1 MGNFFSA
8 VFLPITLVVIMMGVG
23 LSLTLSSFRNIFLYP
38 KAISVGLVAQ
48 MVFLPLLAFWIADN
62 SGLSPAFQVGLVIVS
77 ACPGGASAGLLN
89 HLLRGN
95 VALSISL
102 TSINSFIT
110 LLTIPFITNIALERY
125 MGSGASISLP
135 VLETVREVALM
146 TVVPAFVGVM
156 IRRYWSEGAR
166 AAEKPLRFIMPTLLA
181 IAFLGI
187 IFFEQRG
194 QNDAAN
200 EFMSLVLPN
209 LWLNLGAMSGGYL
222 LGLLFQLGPTSR
234 MTISIEVGLQ
244 NSSLAIYVSSA
255 LLASAPMALV
265 AVVYGSFTFVT
276 AVVFG
281 IGVYR
286 LNRLIRRWVKSIA
299 AR

>member
-1 MGNFFSA
+1 MENFFSA
-8 VFLPITLVVIMMGVG
+8 VFLPITLVIIMMGVG
-23 LSLTLSSFRNIFLYP
+23 LSLTLTSFRNIFLYP

-48 MVFLPLLAFWIADN
+48 MVLLPLLAFWIADLSN
-62 SGLSPAFQVGLVIVS
+62 LSPEFKVGLVIVS

-95 VALSISL
+95 VALSITL

-125 MGSGASISLP
+125 MGASASISLP
-135 VLETVREVALM
+135 VMDTVREIALM
-146 TVVPAFVGVM
+146 TVVPAFIGVM
-156 IRRYWSEGAR
+156 IRRYWSNIAK
-166 AAEKPLRFIMPTLLA
+166 AAENPLRYIMPALLA
-181 IAFLGI
+181 IAFIGI

-194 QNDAAN
+194 KNDVAH

-209 LWLNLGAMSGGYL
+209 LWLNLGGMAGGYL
-222 LGLLFQLGPTSR
+222 LGLLFRLGPTSR

-265 AVVYGSFTFVT
+265 AVVYGSFTFGT
-276 AVVFG
+276 AILFG
-281 IGVYR
+281 VGVYR
-286 LNRLIRRWVKSIA
+286 LNRYLRFWFKNKLRR
-299 AR
+299 

>member
-1 MGNFFSA
+1 MENFFSA
-8 VFLPITLVVIMMGVG
+8 VFLPLTLVIIMIGVG
-23 LSLTLSSFRNIFLYP
+23 LSLTLASFRNIFLYP

-48 MVFLPLLAFWIADN
+48 MVLLPLLAFWIADV
-62 SGLSPAFQVGLVIVS
+62 SSLSPEFKVGLVIVS

-125 MGSGASISLP
+125 MGAGASISLP
-135 VLETVREVALM
+135 VMETVKEVALM

-156 IRRYWSEGAR
+156 VRRFWSVGAR

-194 QNDAAN
+194 KNDVAD

-209 LWLNLGAMSGGYL
+209 LWLNLGAMAGGYL
-222 LGLLFQLGPTSR
+222 LGLLFRLGPTSR

-276 AVVFG
+276 AIIFG
-281 IGVYR
+281 VGVYR
-286 LNRLIRRWVKSIA
+286 LNRFLRFWYKKRLK
-299 AR
+299 R

>member
-1 MGNFFSA
+1 MENFFSA
-8 VFLPITLVVIMMGVG
+8 VFLPITLVIIMMGVG
-23 LSLTLSSFRNIFLYP
+23 LSLTLNSFRNIFLYP

-48 MVFLPLLAFWIADN
+48 MVLLPLLAFWIADH
-62 SGLSPAFQVGLVIVS
+62 SGLSPAFQVGLVIVA

-110 LLTIPFITNIALERY
+110 LITIPFITNIALERY
-125 MGSGASISLP
+125 MGAAASISLP
-135 VLETVREVALM
+135 VMETVKEVALM
-146 TVVPAFVGVM
+146 TVVPAFIGVM
-156 IRRYWSEGAR
+156 IRRYWSKGAR
-166 AAEKPLRFIMPTLLA
+166 AAEKPLRYIMPSLLA

-187 IFFEQRG
+187 IFFEQKG
-194 QNDAAN
+194 KNDVAN

-209 LWLNLGAMSGGYL
+209 LWLNLGAMAGGYL
-222 LGLLFQLGPTSR
+222 LGLLFRLGPTSR

-276 AVVFG
+276 AILFG
-281 IGVYR
+281 VGVYR
-286 LNRLIRRWVKSIA
+286 LNRILRRWIKNASSQ
-299 AR
+299 